1 MVASLLLISLM
12 VPLGFDSSWMKE
24 KERNERINCNS
35 VVEYGGNMSSA
46 KATLESDTHV
56 SEQALNGD
64 FAVK

>member
-1 MVASLLLISLM
+1 MN
-12 VPLGFDSSWMKE
+12 PHPY
-24 KERNERINCNS
+24 NS
-35 VVEYGGNMSSA
+35 FTLNLKLPFSTCRYGGNMSSA